1 MIFLYSISEFKLGV
15 SICNVDS
22 NSFPQDETCFEDSA
36 TQKLF
41 FLLRERNLVHSTLVS
56 KSAFIAIKIL
66 IINFLGAFAK
76 TVDNM
81 RTLN

>member
-36 TQKLF
+36 TQKLI

-56 KSAFIAIKIL
+56 KSAFIADKNLDYQFFGGICQ
-66 IINFLGAFAK
+66 NC
-76 TVDNM
+76 
-81 RTLN
+81 